1 MPVNKQKRRE
11 KIRYKIRKK
20 IVGTTEKPRLTV
32 YRSNKAIYAQLIDDS
47 VGHTLVA
54 TDSRKMDS
62 KVPNIQASEE
72 VGKKVAEMAIAA
84 GINEVTFDRSGYL
97 YHGRV
102 KALAEGARKAGLI
115 F

>member
-47 VGHTLVA
+47 VGHTLIA
-54 TDSRKMDS
+54 TDSRKIDS
-62 KVPNIQASEE
+62 GVPNIEASKQ
-72 VGKKVAEMAIAA
+72 VGKQVAELAIAA
-84 GINEVTFDRSGYL
+84 GINAVTFDRSGYL
-97 YHGRV
+97 YHGRI
-102 KALAEGARKAGLI
+102 KAFADGAREAGLI